1 MRKKVLS
8 LALALVMCLGL
19 TVPAFA
25 VASDWKLEVPSKTD
39 AEVLLDERTF
49 TVRDW
54 DSDPN
59 SGDMT
64 RTDSRQ
70 WTVENV
76 YVLSKGDT
84 AVITSGEPFM
94 HLGFSVWSDPDGDG
108 VYDSR
113 LMDVSSG
120 EILPANVAEPVRF
133 GPIYSEETGE
143 EIDWSGPYAND
154 LNLYFSSDGEAW
166 VDAGGGM
173 VPEITRGQ
181 VSADYLLEAFGPNT
195 LVRIEWKDWSCAILV
210 EGNTTQPTVPTVGG
224 FTDVKKTDW
233 FAEPVLW
240 AVEKNIT
247 AGTSDT
253 TFSPNADC
261 TTAQIL
267 SFLWRA
273 NGSPKPTMVNP
284 FSDVKSGDWYADA
297 AAWAY
302 EKGLVSGTAFGGDTL
317 CTRSMAVTYMW
328 KAAGSPSARA
338 ASFTDVS
345 AGAEY
350 ADAVAWAVEQGVT
363 AGTSDTT
370 FSPDSVC
377 TRGQIVSFLYRGLEK

>member
-1 MRKKVLS
+1 MSKKFLS
-8 LALALVMCLGL
+8 LALALALCLGL

-25 VASDWKLEVPSKTD
+25 DAAYDYTSTMYSEIGGEASVYYHNYSANGYTDPS
-39 AEVLLDERTF
+39 A
-49 TVRDW
+49 
-54 DSDPN
+54 
-59 SGDMT
+59 
-64 RTDSRQ
+64 
-70 WTVENV
+70 ENV
-76 YVLSKGDT
+76 T
-84 AVITSGEPFM
+84 
-94 HLGFSVWSDPDGDG
+94 FSVAPVGVAKIRWEGPWNASEYSVYVFDQDCVVTRKDGLPFNSFSLPSMYGDVGYSVGMGNEYWTHVEEEWSWVEAGAAGIRVGRDDGWAFQFSPDG
-108 VYDSR
+108 
-113 LMDVSSG
+113 
-120 EILPANVAEPVRF
+120 E
-133 GPIYSEETGE
+133 
-143 EIDWSGPYAND
+143 DWSPLMMSKKGLDTVFPFEDTEND
-154 LNLYFSSDGEAW
+154 TTGT
-166 VDAGGGM
+166 V
-173 VPEITRGQ
+173 
-181 VSADYLLEAFGPNT
+181 LEYRP
-195 LVRIEWKDWSCAILV
+195 LS
-210 EGNTTQPTVPTVGG
+210 TQPTVPTVGG

-233 FAEPVLW
+233 FADPVLW

-273 NGSPKPTMVNP
+273 NGSPKPTTVNP

-377 TRGQIVSFLYRGLEK
+377 TRGQIVSFLYWGLEK